1 MTRWLKALLAVGA
14 TWAAPAQAGGVGATH
29 ISLPSGPAS
38 VEGLGRN
45 FVPSLASGTAGYGID
60 IALPPA
66 VRGFGPSL
74 SLDYD
79 SAGGASEL
87 GTGWQLGGVPSLRR
101 RVDDGL
107 PHFDASDA
115 WELTGLGMPCDL
127 LEIAPNVFR
136 PEHET
141 GAFVRVKRAQN
152 GERWEARVKNGFTY
166 SFGGDGFEER
176 EDGNVYRYLLREAND
191 LHGHEI
197 RYEWDTSEGHALL
210 TRVVWNDFSEKTRI
224 EAVFAYEERP
234 DTYERFSSGIRQTIT
249 RRLKTIDV
257 TYGGGLVRRY
267 TLGYVQS
274 PQSRLATFDVVGTDG
289 KTGMP
294 GLELEY
300 TAPSFASAGQ
310 IVTMKSPPGRTPGDA
325 NVSLVDL
332 NGDGLQDVLV
342 ADAGAYK
349 SYLNHDGVL
358 WKSATAFTSAASPS
372 FSLSAIGAQLA
383 DLDGDGAVDL
393 VTKSGTSSFRYF
405 PGKDATSFAPSVAI
419 TTVPNVTFEDPD
431 VRLADMDG
439 DRRTDV
445 VVTTE
450 TGLAIGYNLS
460 GKDWTLPKAVGKVD
474 ARQALRFSDGGKTQL
489 CDVNGDRVEDFC
501 FLRSESLTYWLG
513 RGRGVFEA
521 SREATGVPKFD
532 VSSPWVLRDLNGDG
546 WVDLVHVGVDRVEYA
561 LAANAAVFEP
571 SREVTAV
578 PEHSPGTHV
587 DFADMNGSGTTDILW
602 VDSTGPAAS
611 AYRYLELF
619 PDGRAGLLKTIDNG
633 LGKVTRISYE
643 PAALQAARARDAG
656 KPWTTRMNVAMP
668 VVARVEVDSSLGDPV
683 MVSDYLYRD
692 GTWDPADRT
701 FAGFGG
707 GILTE
712 QGDEHTP
719 TLLTETTFDTGLLLR
734 TLRGQPLTS
743 EKRDEQGTIFT
754 RQVSTYTPLKLE
766 MALDGR
772 RVSYTYAA
780 AQRTELIEGTD
791 VGAARTL
798 LSESIQD
805 DFGNVIE
812 ERRWGEV
819 VGDDVLAG
827 NDEAIVKRTFA
838 NNETD
843 WLLGYLATEEL
854 DDADGTRVTGRRLF
868 YDGKSFQGLPLGQ
881 VARGDITRQEEW
893 LGPEPDIYVL
903 DTATKYNEDGQP
915 IETKDARGGGRYFD
929 WQPEDPAT
937 LLSERVK
944 LEGDVNLTEVAET
957 DPRFGNL
964 LAVTDYAGQVTRFQY
979 DELGRLTGI
988 IKPGDAEDAPTIAY
1002 SYELGNPLSR
1012 VITDSR
1018 VSSAPLV
1025 VEHSET
1031 LIDGLGRKRGTL
1043 TQAEDGRWVLAG
1055 VMLHDKRGEAKR
1067 MLRPRFVSKKHV
1079 ASPPLL
1085 DDATGSSSWRDAAG
1099 RDVRTRS
1106 ELGIETQTVYLPLA
1120 TQSWDGAQ
1128 LDETSDYE
1136 HTPIVEEFDGM
1147 SRPIRASRTLNGA
1160 VLSAEYRYNAAGELI
1175 ERIDPEGNS
1184 TVYEYDGKGRRML
1197 VDDPDLGPR
1206 RLAYDDTDNL
1216 IERHNPDGNVI
1227 RYTFDLAGRA
1237 VAEDW
1242 DDDGKPEVEKVWDVS
1257 PTSPRDLRFRGKLAR
1272 VLDPTGSTEHEYDD
1286 RGRTTATTLTI
1297 DGQRFTSGSRYD
1309 NLDRESLHIY
1319 PDGSSI
1325 ELHRN
1330 LRGQLAG
1337 YGDAVS
1343 FSFDGDGLELE
1354 RRFNTGA
1361 TQQTAYDADRR
1372 LSEVNA
1378 LSASGSIIEHVKWT
1392 YDASGNVTAIDDL
1405 RPKVAAVDD
1414 RSEAYRYDNL
1424 YRLRRAEG
1432 TWGKTTWDYSP
1443 SGNLTRRL
1451 SDVEGQ
1457 TVKKLGYG
1465 EGAGPHAPTSLDDRL
1480 LTYDALGRLKDDGD
1494 RVYTWNTVDQ
1504 LVAVQ
1509 TARGEVAENGF
1520 DGEGVRR
1527 VRKETTAGGKSSTT
1541 YFISDWEEVRDG
1553 KLVRYIVHADRR
1565 IVRLAEA
1572 NGAVSKSA
1580 SLVPTPGTSARP
1592 PIWLLSLLTGGQF
1605 AILLALC
1612 IALGARARQACV
1624 LTLRGA
1630 ARSLAPLLAAL
1641 ALVACSGDAP
1651 QGTGAATH
1659 GSVRTLSDADTI
1671 LVNDQL
1677 GSVLAEA
1684 SGSGKP
1690 GGRFASYAFGLERYS
1705 TTGETRLFA
1714 GHTRDRG
1721 VGLDLMGARFYAPD
1735 LGIWTAA
1742 DPGLLNS
1749 PDRGRGADF
1758 GAVNAYAYSNLNPI
1772 GAKDPDGEFWHL
1784 VAGAAGGALIGGGI
1798 EAARQYMATGKV
1810 EDWGR
1815 VRAAAAGGAVAG
1827 LVTAANPAAGLAAV
1841 MSVGAVSGVAGGV
1854 TERLIES
1861 GGKSAGTLTDVVI
1874 DAGTGAATGGIVKGT
1889 SAVVRNVARKAA
1901 PKVANAVGKIRSLS
1915 SEKIFQKQYKQLGQA
1930 ARKASPCNCFG
1941 KGTLV
1946 WTATG
1951 TRPIEEL
1958 QVGDQVLAWNEETGE
1973 VAPKPITETFV
1984 APDKE
1989 LLDLGVTG
1997 LVGSEIITTTPGH
2010 PFWVEGTGWVS
2021 AEALTDDDTLSL
2033 TSGPETLMR
2042 GGEGLVTAFDAT
2054 PRRGTVH
2061 NLTVAEFHT
2070 YFVGVSGVLVHNTS
2084 PCVTVPHASEGAA
2097 RRAALREAGIPAGT
2111 PPTRAVASNPGSQAP
2126 TGPRGTRSEW
2136 DPVSD
2141 AGVGAHHDPYG
2152 HLFPDGSTIKP
2163 HYGVDIPGK
2172 PTVHHTYPT
2181 AHDPTL
2187 NR

>member
-1 MTRWLKALLAVGA
+1 VTRWLKALLAIAA
-14 TWAAPAQAGGVGATH
+14 TWTVPAHAGGVGATH
-29 ISLPSGPAS
+29 INLPSGPGS

-45 FVPSLASGTAGYGID
+45 FVPSIASGTAGYGID

-79 SAGGASEL
+79 SAGGASEV
-87 GTGWQLGGVPSLRR
+87 GTGWQIGGVPGLRR

-107 PHFDASDA
+107 PHFDESDA

-127 LEIAPNVFR
+127 LEVAPDVFR

-141 GAFVRVKRAQN
+141 GAFVRVKRSAD

-166 SFGGDGFEER
+166 SFGGDGFAETENSR
-176 EDGNVYRYLLREAND
+176 VYRHLLRDASD
-191 LHGHEI
+191 LHGHKI
-197 RYEWDTSEGHALL
+197 RYEWDTTEGHALL
-210 TRVVWNDFSEKTRI
+210 TRVTWNDFSDKTRI
-224 EAVFAYEERP
+224 EAVFAYEDRP

-257 TYGGGLVRRY
+257 TYGGSLVRRY
-267 TLGYVQS
+267 TLGYVET

-310 IVTMKSPPGRTPGDA
+310 IVTMKSPPGRTPGEA

-332 NGDGLQDVLV
+332 NGDGLQDLLV
-342 ADAGAYK
+342 AEAGAYK
-349 SYLNHDGVL
+349 SYVNHDGNS
-358 WKSATAFTSAASPS
+358 WKPAASFGGAASPS

-393 VTKSGTSSFRYF
+393 VTKSGTAAFRYF

-445 VVTTE
+445 VVTTDA
-450 TGLAIGYNLS
+450 GLAIGYNLS
-460 GKDWTLPKAVGKVD
+460 GKDWTLPKTVGKVD

-501 FLRSESLTYWLG
+501 QLRSQSLTYWLG
-513 RGRGVFEA
+513 RGRGSFEA
-521 SREATGVPKFD
+521 AREATGVPKFD
-532 VSSPWVLRDLNGDG
+532 ASSPWVLRDLNGDG
-546 WVDLVHVGVDRVEYA
+546 WVDLVHVGVNSVAYA
-561 LAANAAVFEP
+561 LATNAGAFEAA
-571 SREVTAV
+571 REVTGV
-578 PEHSPGTHV
+578 PKHGPGTHV
-587 DFADMNGSGTTDILW
+587 DFGDMNGSGTTDILW
-602 VDSTGPAAS
+602 VDPTGATAN

-619 PDGRAGLLKTIDNG
+619 PNGRAGLLKTVDNG
-633 LGKVTRISYE
+633 LGKVTRITYE

-656 KPWTTRMNVAMP
+656 QPWTTRMNVAMP
-668 VVARVEVDSSLGDPV
+668 VVSRVEVDSSLGDPV
-683 MVSDYLYRD
+683 IVSDYLYRD
-692 GTWDPADRT
+692 GTWDPEDRT

-712 QGDEHTP
+712 QGDDHTP
-719 TLLTETTFDTGLLLR
+719 TLLTETTFDTGILLR

-743 EKRDEQGTIFT
+743 EKRDEQGTVFT
-754 RQVSTYTPLKLE
+754 RQTSMYTPLSLE
-766 MALDGR
+766 KALDGR
-772 RVSYTYAA
+772 QVIYTYAS
-780 AQRTELIEGTD
+780 AQRTELVEGTNLS
-791 VGAARTL
+791 AARTI
-798 LSESIQD
+798 LSESVQD
-805 DFGNVIE
+805 SFGNVVE

-819 VGDDVLAG
+819 VGDDLLAG
-827 NDEAIVKRTFA
+827 SDEAIIKRTFA
-838 NNETD
+838 NNEVD

-854 DDADGTRVTGRRLF
+854 DEADGTRVSGRRMF
-868 YDGKSFQGLPLGQ
+868 YDGKPFRGLPLGQ
-881 VARGDITRQEEW
+881 VARGNVTRQEEW
-893 LGPEPDIYVL
+893 RGPEADDYVL
-903 DTATKYNEDGQP
+903 DTATAYNDDGQP
-915 IETKDARGGGRYFD
+915 IETKDARGGGRYFE

-944 LEGDVNLTEVAET
+944 LESDVELKEVAET

-979 DELGRLTGI
+979 DELGRLAGI
-988 IKPGDAEDAPTIAY
+988 FKPGDAADEPTTTY
-1002 SYELGNPLSR
+1002 RYELGSPLSR
-1012 VITDSR
+1012 VVTDSR
-1018 VSSAPLV
+1018 VSSSPLV

-1043 TQAEDGRWVLAG
+1043 TQAEDARWILAG

-1067 MLRPRFVSKKHV
+1067 MLRPRFVSKKQID
-1079 ASPPLL
+1079 SPPLL
-1085 DDATGSSSWRDAAG
+1085 EDSTGSSSWRDAAG

-1128 LDETSDYE
+1128 LDEVSEYE
-1136 HTPIVEEFDGM
+1136 HTPTVEEFDGM
-1147 SRPIRASRTLNGA
+1147 SRLVRASRTLDGE
-1160 VLSAEYRYNAAGELI
+1160 VLSAEYRYNAAGELL
-1175 ERIDPEGNS
+1175 ERVDPEGNS
-1184 TVYEYDGKGRRML
+1184 TVYEYDGKGRRTL

-1206 RLAYDDTDNL
+1206 RLVYDDTDNL
-1216 IERHNPDGNVI
+1216 VERHNPEGNVI

-1237 VAEDW
+1237 LSEDW
-1242 DDDGKPEVEKVWDVS
+1242 GDDGNPEVEKIWDVS
-1257 PTSPRDLRFRGKLAR
+1257 PKAPDDLRYRGKLAR
-1272 VLDPTGSTEHEYDD
+1272 VLDPTGGTEHDYDD

-1297 DGQRFTSGSRYD
+1297 DGQRFTSGSQYD

-1337 YGDAVS
+1337 YGDAVT
-1343 FSFDGDGLELE
+1343 FSYDGDGLELE
-1354 RRFNTGA
+1354 RRFNTGTA
-1361 TQQTAYDADRR
+1361 QQTAYDADRR

-1378 LSASGSIIEHVKWT
+1378 LSANGATIEHVKWT

-1414 RSEAYRYDNL
+1414 RSERYRYDNL

-1432 TWGKTTWDYSP
+1432 TWGATSWDYSP
-1443 SGNLTRRL
+1443 SGNLTRRV

-1457 TVKKLGYG
+1457 TVRKVGYG
-1465 EGAGPHAPTSLDDRL
+1465 DGAGPHAPTSLDARR
-1480 LTYDALGRLKDDGD
+1480 LTYDSLGRLTDDGD

-1509 TARGEVAENGF
+1509 NARGDVAENGF

-1527 VRKETTAGGKSSTT
+1527 IRKETAASGKASTT

-1565 IVRLAEA
+1565 IVRLAES
-1572 NGAVSKSA
+1572 NGAVSA
-1580 SLVPTPGTSARP
+1580 AALPVPAPWQLARP
-1592 PIWLLSLLTGGQF
+1592 PAWLVSLLTGGQF
-1605 AILLALC
+1605 FMLLALL
-1612 IALGARARQACV
+1612 AGLVARARQA
-1624 LTLRGA
+1624 LGFGLRRGL
-1630 ARSLAPLLAAL
+1630 RVFSPMVAAL

-1651 QGTGAATH
+1651 QGRPDPSH

-1671 LVNDQL
+1671 LIKDQL

-1684 SGSGKP
+1684 SGSGTP
-1690 GGRFASYAFGLERYS
+1690 GGRFATYAFGLERYS
-1705 TTGETRLFA
+1705 SSDETRLFA
-1714 GHTRDRG
+1714 GHTRDGG

-1735 LGIWTAA
+1735 LGVWTAA

-1749 PDRGRGADF
+1749 PERGRGADF

-1772 GAKDPDGEFWHL
+1772 GAKDPDGEFWHM
-1784 VAGAAGGALIGGGI
+1784 VAGAAVGALIGGGV

-1815 VRAAAAGGAVAG
+1815 VGAAAGGGAVAG
-1827 LVTAANPAAGLAAV
+1827 GLTAANPVAGYAAV
-1841 MSVGAVSGVAGGV
+1841 MAMGAATGVAGGV
-1854 TERLIES
+1854 TTRLIES
-1861 GGKSAGTLTDVVI
+1861 GGKSAGSLTDIVADTVVG
-1874 DAGTGAATGGIVKGT
+1874 AGTGGLVKGG
-1889 SAVVRNVARKAA
+1889 SAVVSSIAKKAA

-1915 SEKIFQKQYKQLGQA
+1915 SEKIFQKQYKQLGQSGRARSAGAMANSDLERIPQA
-1930 ARKASPCNCFG
+1930 ALDTAAHVRTAGTAPPGKVGGKVFQNDGRGGGRVLPRQASD
-1941 KGTLV
+1941 GTPV
-1946 WTATG
+1946 TYREYDVNMKVPG
-1951 TRPIEEL
+1951 
-1958 QVGDQVLAWNEETGE
+1958 VGRDAERV
-1973 VAPKPITETFV
+1973 V
-1984 APDKE
+1984 
-1989 LLDLGVTG
+1989 
-1997 LVGSEIITTTPGH
+1997 VGSDGRS
-2010 PFWVEGTGWVS
+2010 WY
-2021 AEALTDDDTLSL
+2021 
-2033 TSGPETLMR
+2033 TS
-2042 GGEGLVTAFDAT
+2042 
-2054 PRRGTVH
+2054 
-2061 NLTVAEFHT
+2061 N
-2070 YFVGVSGVLVHNTS
+2070 
-2084 PCVTVPHASEGAA
+2084 
-2097 RRAALREAGIPAGT
+2097 
-2111 PPTRAVASNPGSQAP
+2111 
-2126 TGPRGTRSEW
+2126 
-2136 DPVSD
+2136 
-2141 AGVGAHHDPYG
+2141 
-2152 HLFPDGSTIKP
+2152 
-2163 HYGVDIPGK
+2163 HYQSFLQMPK
-2172 PTVHHTYPT
+2172 
-2181 AHDPTL
+2181 
-2187 NR
+2187 